1 MLKSVGKGDFLSM
14 RILIKLFSYTL
25 VGLLVLACTLRFVS
39 TNTRRDEL
47 HKAATNAMTQTQTVM
62 AEQIEDREYG
72 THAARLVWS
81 SEDEYFNYFVD
92 SFGIQ
97 LTTDSV
103 CRVDMLD
110 ADLDKGLLRVKITCS
125 YNKLNGDVGELSLI
139 KTGIVE
145 KQGY

>member
-1 MLKSVGKGDFLSM
+1 M
-14 RILIKLFSYTL
+14 
-25 VGLLVLACTLRFVS
+25 
-39 TNTRRDEL
+39 
-47 HKAATNAMTQTQTVM
+47 
-62 AEQIEDREYG
+62 
-72 THAARLVWS
+72 WS